1 MAVAVAAPGAPVAE
15 MTASIDHSISQV
27 WPSCLLQ
34 MHQFKQS
41 IPSQLCSDRSP
52 VQQIKSKFKK
62 QNQIKSIDFQTC
74 SNSKRIPLPSNFLI
88 TLLTVVAESEQ
99 CNK

>member
-1 MAVAVAAPGAPVAE
+1 MAVAVAVAVAAPGAPVAE

-41 IPSQLCSDRSP
+41 IPSQCVLIDLLSNKSN
-52 VQQIKSKFKK
+52 QNSKNKIKS
-62 QNQIKSIDFQTC
+62 NQID
-74 SNSKRIPLPSNFLI
+74 
-88 TLLTVVAESEQ
+88 
-99 CNK
+99 